1 VIAME
6 KTDSSLPSWARIL
19 VEWGPLIAFFIA
31 NARAGIFWGTGVFMA
46 ASVVALAV
54 SWTWTRKLALVPLIG
69 AVFVAIFGGLTLWL
83 QNETFIKVKVTL
95 VNLLFGTVLLSGLAF
110 RKQFLKLV
118 LGEALKLD
126 DEGWRILTLR
136 WGLFFFAL
144 ALVNE
149 IVWRMVSTNL
159 WVNFKV
165 FGILPITL
173 LFALSQAPLM
183 SRHLIEPG
191 SSSRS

>member
-1 VIAME
+1 
-6 KTDSSLPSWARIL
+6 
-19 VEWGPLIAFFIA
+19 
-31 NARAGIFWGTGVFMA
+31 MA
-46 ASVVALAV
+46 ATVIALAV
-54 SWTWTRKLALVPLIG
+54 SWTWTRKLAMVPLIG

-83 QNETFIKVKVTL
+83 QNDTFIKVKVTL

-110 RKQFLKLV
+110 RKQFLKLI
-118 LGEALKLD
+118 LGEALKMD

-144 ALVNE
+144 ALLNE
-149 IVWRMVSTNL
+149 IVWRTVSTDL

>member
-118 LGEALKLD
+118 LGEVLKLD

-144 ALVNE
+144 ALLNE
-149 IVWRMVSTNL
+149 MVWRTVSTDL

-183 SRHLIEPG
+183 TRHLIEPG

>member
-1 VIAME
+1 MTE
-6 KTDSSLPSWARIL
+6 KSEKSLPSWARIL

-31 NARAGIFWGTGVFMA
+31 NARAGIFWGTGIFMVA
-46 ASVVALAV
+46 TAIALAV

-69 AVFVAIFGGLTLWL
+69 AVFVAVFGGLTLWL
-83 QNETFIKVKVTL
+83 QNDTFIKVKVTL
-95 VNLLFGTVLLSGLAF
+95 VNLLFGTVLLIGLAF
-110 RKQFLKLV
+110 GKQFLKLI
-118 LGEALKLD
+118 LGDALKMD

-144 ALVNE
+144 ALLNE
-149 IVWRMVSTNL
+149 IVWRTVSTDV

-183 SRHLIEPG
+183 NRHLIEPG